1 MSASSVPK
9 DSFDPY
15 APPEIVGDVAQLPP
29 VLRERGVSMYDP
41 VIIAAVENEGR
52 WVKVDPKGR
61 THQAF
66 RNAIL
71 TRLEQL
77 GLIMKVKQRGSLVY
91 VRYDGKVEGVT
102 EMIERVRKES
112 RAQYGD

>member
-1 MSASSVPK
+1 MSDGP
-9 DSFDPY
+9 DPY
-15 APPEIVGDVAQLPP
+15 APPEVVGDVDALPP
-29 VLRERGVSMYDP
+29 VMRERGVSMYDD
-41 VIIAAVENEGR
+41 VIIHAVEMEGR

-71 TRLEQL
+71 SRLEQL
-77 GLIMKVKQRGSLVY
+77 GLEMRVSQRGKLAY
-91 VRYDGKVEGVT
+91 VRYDGDVEDVSD
-102 EMIERVRKES
+102 MIERIRDES